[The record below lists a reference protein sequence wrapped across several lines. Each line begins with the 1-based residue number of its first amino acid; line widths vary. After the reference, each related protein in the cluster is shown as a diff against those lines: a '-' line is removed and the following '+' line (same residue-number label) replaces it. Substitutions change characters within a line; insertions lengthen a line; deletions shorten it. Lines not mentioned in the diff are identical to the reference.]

1 MDDDQIAV
9 LYAKLSYPTAAKFRA
24 TLAKRGVK
32 ISVKEAQE
40 IASRYGQRQV
50 LAPARSFPGRIVSP
64 DLNARWAADLI
75 SYVSEPAAVGGR
87 TYRYVL
93 VVQDIFSRKIWT
105 EALQTKVD
113 TTPAFERIIDR
124 VYQETAHKRVQG
136 KTNMFIF
143 PEDMRR
149 PKEVNCDKGPEFA
162 GNRFTE
168 MARRH
173 GIVVKFKEKTT

>member
-32 ISVKEAQE
+32 ISVKDAQA
-40 IASRYGQRQV
+40 IASRLGQRQA
-50 LAPARSFPGRIVSP
+50 LAPERPYAGRIVSP

-75 SYVSEPAAVGGR
+75 SYIAQRAVVEGR

-105 EALQTKVD
+105 EAMQTKAELLSGSS
-113 TTPAFERIIDR
+113 TPFTVRP
-124 VYQETAHKRVQG
+124 H
-136 KTNMFIF
+136 TN
-143 PEDMRR
+143 ES
-149 PKEVNCDKGPEFA
+149 K
-162 GNRFTE
+162 
-168 MARRH
+168 ARRTFLYFPKRC
-173 GIVVKFKEKTT
+173 GN